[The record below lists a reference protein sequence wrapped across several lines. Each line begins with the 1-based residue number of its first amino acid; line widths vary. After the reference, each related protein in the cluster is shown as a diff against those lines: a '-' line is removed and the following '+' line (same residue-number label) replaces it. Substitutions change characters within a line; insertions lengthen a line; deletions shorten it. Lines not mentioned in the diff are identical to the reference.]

1 MRRAKSTNIIINALH
16 QLRQPKAGN
25 KFKHGQQESGKSLLR
40 RQPKADINLTGVNF
54 NLGKGSLKSTNIRK
68 GQNLKYFS

>member
-25 KFKHGQQESGKSLLR
+25 KFKHDQQESGKSLLR
-40 RQPKADINLTGVNF
+40 RQPKAVIKSRVNQ
-54 NLGKGSLKSTNIRK
+54 KQT
-68 GQNLKYFS
+68 

>member
-1 MRRAKSTNIIINALH
+1 MDDMRRAKSTNIIINALH

-40 RQPKADINLTGVNF
+40 RQPKAVIKSRVNQ
-54 NLGKGSLKSTNIRK
+54 KQT
-68 GQNLKYFS
+68 